1 MKSPL
6 TYSDLLEKYNK
17 LKKEVESYKKQLKNK
32 SISEPMYIKDIQEN
46 EYPPQAF

>member
-6 TYSDLLEKYNK
+6 TYSELLEEYNK
-17 LKKEVESYKKQLKNK
+17 LKKNIENYEKQVKNK
-32 SISEPMYIKDIQEN
+32 SISKPIYIKDIKEN